1 MAVIM
6 LLEHRGSEVRR
17 GGEGGGQGAGEGGW
31 ERWQGK
37 EGRRADPGW
46 GWGIRLLGKQG
57 TVRNCFLWLSS
68 CSWSTEGVR

>member
-17 GGEGGGQGAGEGGW
+17 GGREGGRGPGRGGGEVAREGG
-31 ERWQGK
+31 K
-37 EGRRADPGW
+37 RADPGW
-46 GWGIRLLGKQG
+46 VGGIRLLGQQG
-57 TVRNCFLWLSS
+57 TVRNRFLWLSS